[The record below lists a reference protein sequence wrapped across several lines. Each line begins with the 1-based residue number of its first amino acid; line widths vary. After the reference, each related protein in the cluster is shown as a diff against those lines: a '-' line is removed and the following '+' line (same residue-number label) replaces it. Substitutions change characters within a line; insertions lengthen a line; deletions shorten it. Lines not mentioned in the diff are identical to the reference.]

1 MSEASLQAQLRQP
14 STQIPGSVQSLS
26 PESALIVVNS
36 NSCHADGR
44 DSGRRLVVFVWK
56 VCGDRTDHASE
67 PSLPRSFCPEI
78 SERDKVMTSSVEH
91 PSSAVYVGSFDPM
104 TLGHLDIIRRASRI
118 FEHVTV
124 GIGINPDKNTLFS
137 SVDRLAM
144 CQASVSELP
153 NVDVRTFDGLAVE
166 FVRQCGSRIL
176 LRGVRTLTD
185 IEAEF
190 TMTLTNRVLDQE
202 IESVFLMSAE
212 RFAHISS
219 SLIKQIAKMARED
232 VRARLKD
239 FVPFPVIEPLIR
251 KLHMQ

>member
-1 MSEASLQAQLRQP
+1 M
-14 STQIPGSVQSLS
+14 QS
-26 PESALIVVNS
+26 
-36 NSCHADGR
+36 AD
-44 DSGRRLVVFVWK
+44 
-56 VCGDRTDHASE
+56 
-67 PSLPRSFCPEI
+67 
-78 SERDKVMTSSVEH
+78 DK

-118 FEHVTV
+118 FEQVTV

-137 SVDRLAM
+137 SSDRVAM
-144 CQASVSELP
+144 CEASVKDFG

-212 RFAHISS
+212 RYAHISS
-219 SLIKQIAKMARED
+219 SLIKQIAKMAKDD
-232 VRARLKD
+232 VAARLKN
-239 FVPFPVIEPLIR
+239 FVPLPVIEPLIA
-251 KLHMQ
+251 KLHMQP

>member
-1 MSEASLQAQLRQP
+1 
-14 STQIPGSVQSLS
+14 
-26 PESALIVVNS
+26 
-36 NSCHADGR
+36 
-44 DSGRRLVVFVWK
+44 
-56 VCGDRTDHASE
+56 
-67 PSLPRSFCPEI
+67 
-78 SERDKVMTSSVEH
+78 MTTSDEK

-118 FEHVTV
+118 FDHVTV

-137 SVDRLAM
+137 SSDRVDM
-144 CQASVSELP
+144 CRASVKDLS

-166 FVRQCGSRIL
+166 FVRICGSRIL

-212 RFAHISS
+212 RYAHISS
-219 SLIKQIAKMARED
+219 SLIKQIAKMSKDD
-232 VRARLKD
+232 VRRRLQD
-239 FVPFPVIEPLIR
+239 FVPAPVIEPLIS
-251 KLHMQ
+251 KLHQQP